1 MAFIKEITLPVSMPK
16 ALSRTNAIPLDS
28 TSVWYSLEDLQ
39 NYATTNAAAYVGQ
52 IVAVVDADNKTAIA
66 YIITNVDG
74 ELAEIGSGAVSEGTN
89 IESDGVS
96 IIIEDNKAALYDF
109 GKVYYRWDDFT
120 NAYIRQEVNETYP
133 WKEGLEPKVVNYND
147 TFVLGWYEA
156 DPTIENEL
164 ADIQEILYD
173 VEDEEGNVTSGLV
186 SKFTALEADVDNL
199 EKAVANTYT
208 KEQVDGKL
216 TGLFH
221 FSGTAESYNTLPETA
236 NNGDVY
242 QVGDKEYAWDGNTW
256 VELGISVDLSNYAT
270 KNDVKTVENQVS
282 TNTSAIADLQAVD
295 TELDAELTSQKAQI
309 TSLTSDLQ
317 AVSGDLSNLEAVV
330 GTETVGETAG
340 TGLIRRVESLENYIG
355 ELEAAGGGQPNII
368 EKVYA
373 GTTELVPVDKTIT
386 IPVYEGTVAGLVPVM
401 NSALVLENTT
411 NSDYVL
417 TGSGSWALLKDK
429 RIGDLTYNGTTYST
443 VEEFIAAYA
452 EDISATIIW
461 EQI

>member
-1 MAFIKEITLPVSMPK
+1 MAFIKEIAAPVSMPK
-16 ALSRTNAIPLDS
+16 ALSRTNAIPLDP
-28 TSVWYSLEDLQ
+28 TSVWYSLGDLQ

-52 IVAVVDADNKTAIA
+52 IVAVVDQENKTAVA

-74 ELAEIGSGAVSEGTN
+74 ELVEIGSGVISEGTN

-109 GKVYYRWDDFT
+109 GKVYYRWDDFSK
-120 NAYIRQEVNETYP
+120 AYVRQEVNETYP

-147 TFVLGWYEA
+147 AFVLGWYESN
-156 DPTIENEL
+156 PTIENDL

-173 VEDEEGNVTSGLV
+173 VEDEEGNITPGLV
-186 SKFTALEADVDNL
+186 SKFTTLETDVDNL

-221 FSGTAESYNTLPETA
+221 FSGTAESYDDLPETA

-256 VELGISVDLSNYAT
+256 VELGISIDLSNYAT
-270 KNDVKTVENQVS
+270 KAEVKTVDDKVTAN
-282 TNTSAIADLQAVD
+282 TNAIADLQAVD
-295 TELDAELTSQKAQI
+295 STLDTELKSQKAQI
-309 TSLTSDLQ
+309 VSLTSDLS
-317 AVSGDLSNLEAVV
+317 AVTGDLSALETVV
-330 GTETVGETAG
+330 GTETVGEIAG
-340 TGLIRRVESLENYIG
+340 TGLIRRVETLENYIG
-355 ELEAAGGGQPNII
+355 ELEAVGGQPNII

-373 GTTELVPVDKTIT
+373 GTTELIPVDKAVT

-401 NSALVLENTT
+401 NSTLVVENTT

-417 TGSGSWALLKDK
+417 TGSGAWALLKDK
-429 RIGDLTYNGTTYST
+429 RIGDLTYNGTTYGT
-443 VEEFIAAYA
+443 VEKFIAAYA